1 MYLSNQN
8 KITSKTKEMSHNPI
22 IPILFRESMEENE
35 QQNLAIM
42 LMVVVSVF
50 VICNILAMVCNLLD
64 VFYIKADL
72 LVMVIAGFTAQ

>member
-1 MYLSNQN
+1 
-8 KITSKTKEMSHNPI
+8 MSHNPI
-22 IPILFRESMEENE
+22 LPILFRESMEENE

-64 VFYIKADL
+64 VFDIQAGI
-72 LVMVIAGFTAQ
+72 LVVVITGFPAQ

>member
-1 MYLSNQN
+1 
-8 KITSKTKEMSHNPI
+8 
-22 IPILFRESMEENE
+22 MEENE

-64 VFYIKADL
+64 VFDIQAGILVVVITGLYYYFHIFKGNVVSPKIPKKKTFSYL
-72 LVMVIAGFTAQ
+72 L